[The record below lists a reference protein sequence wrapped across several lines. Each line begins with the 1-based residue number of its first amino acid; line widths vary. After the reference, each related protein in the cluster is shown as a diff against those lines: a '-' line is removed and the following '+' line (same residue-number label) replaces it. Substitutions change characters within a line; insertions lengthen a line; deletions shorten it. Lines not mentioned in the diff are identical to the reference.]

1 MYSSS
6 AREANQN
13 NTISGLFQ
21 KLRKSE
27 LQKKLKVPHQLLDN
41 RQNNP
46 TDAMLLAELGNEAS
60 GSNNKG
66 KEMTGERVGQR
77 QENPTTHIKKKM
89 PLTQPLPSS
98 QMPPR
103 NAGGIPTHQ
112 ERTGIDCSVAV
123 IIG

>member
-66 KEMTGERVGQR
+66 KEMTGEMVGQR
-77 QENPTTHIKKKM
+77 QENPTTPHKKKDA
-89 PLTQPLPSS
+89 PQPNHFQLPD
-98 QMPPR
+98 
-103 NAGGIPTHQ
+103 APTKCRWNSNPSGKNRH
-112 ERTGIDCSVAV
+112 
-123 IIG
+123 

>member
-1 MYSSS
+1 
-6 AREANQN
+6 
-13 NTISGLFQ
+13 
-21 KLRKSE
+21 
-27 LQKKLKVPHQLLDN
+27 
-41 RQNNP
+41 
-46 TDAMLLAELGNEAS
+46 MLLAELGNEAS

-66 KEMTGERVGQR
+66 KEMTGEMVGQR

>member
-13 NTISGLFQ
+13 NTITGLFQ

-77 QENPTTHIKKKM
+77 QENPTTHIKKDA
-89 PLTQPLPSS
+89 PNSTTSQLPD
-98 QMPPR
+98 
-103 NAGGIPTHQ
+103 APTKCRWNSNPSGKNRH
-112 ERTGIDCSVAV
+112 
-123 IIG
+123 